1 MFNSWPE
8 KFYGI
13 LFGATSYIWNQATA
27 TIINPTTTP
36 TSTSL
41 EDLNSMSSNY
51 YNFDTSLTGSYTLNL
66 IIDMKITG
74 LNSSYTTNIEDFEIG
89 TIYVDSQNQVSSGNI
104 SISSSRTIYQI
115 NNFNTTNI
123 EEVRI
128 IPINIDQSL
137 MLKYQITYNL
147 Q

>member
-1 MFNSWPE
+1 MKE
-8 KFYGI
+8 
-13 LFGATSYIWNQATA
+13 FGV
-27 TIINPTTTP
+27 
-36 TSTSL
+36 
-41 EDLNSMSSNY
+41 
-51 YNFDTSLTGSYTLNL
+51 
-66 IIDMKITG
+66 
-74 LNSSYTTNIEDFEIG
+74 G

-104 SISSSRTIYQI
+104 SVSSSRTIYQI

>member
-1 MFNSWPE
+1 MQDGKS
-8 KFYGI
+8 I
-13 LFGATSYIWNQATA
+13 
-27 TIINPTTTP
+27 
-36 TSTSL
+36 
-41 EDLNSMSSNY
+41 
-51 YNFDTSLTGSYTLNL
+51 
-66 IIDMKITG
+66 
-74 LNSSYTTNIEDFEIG
+74 NIEDFEIG

-104 SISSSRTIYQI
+104 SVSSSRTIYQI

-147 Q
+147 